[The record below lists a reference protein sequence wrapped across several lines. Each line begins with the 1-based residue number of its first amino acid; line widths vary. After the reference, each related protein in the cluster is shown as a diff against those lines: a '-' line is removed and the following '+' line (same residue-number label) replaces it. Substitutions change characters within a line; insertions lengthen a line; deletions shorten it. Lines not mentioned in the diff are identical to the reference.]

1 MVTTGRLHEN
11 FCALTQVNNGIGYLL
26 QTNVCVRKFAGVR
39 ATSPIGRR
47 AATMLLPLDTS
58 IPTAFIFNLPDFE
71 FGFPTFFS
79 LLVQS
84 PEADTNAPKVGG
96 TTCANRMLR
105 TREAAD
111 GLRYGRASPW

>member
-1 MVTTGRLHEN
+1 MVTTGHLHEN

-47 AATMLLPLDTS
+47 AATMLFHLDTS

>member
-39 ATSPIGRR
+39 ATPPIGRR
-47 AATMLLPLDTS
+47 AATMLLHLDTS

-71 FGFPTFFS
+71 FGFPAFFS

-84 PEADTNAPKVGG
+84 PKADTNTPKAGG
-96 TTCANRMLR
+96 TTCTNRMLR
-105 TREAAD
+105 TRAAAD
-111 GLRYGRASPW
+111 RLLCGRVGLW